1 LPVGRPIANTQAYV
15 LDRNLNPVPA
25 GLAGELYLGGVSL
38 ARGYHGRA
46 DLTAERFIPNPFGS
60 TSGARLYRTGDLAR
74 YRADGNI
81 EFIGRADEQIKLRGY
96 RIELGEIEAAL
107 RAAPGVRSA
116 AVLLRAGSS
125 GNPTL
130 VAYVTQKP
138 VEENSASATLETE
151 QLAQWRTVHD
161 DEVFNENDLVH
172 DPTFNISGWNS
183 SYTGEPIPAEEMC
196 EWVDDAVQ
204 RVLSQKP
211 RRVLEIGCG
220 TGLLLFRIA
229 PHCERYVGTD
239 FSPAALNYI
248 RKQIHALPQV
258 SLSERNAD
266 DFTKIE
272 PASFDVVIINSV
284 VQYFPSVDYLMRV
297 LRGAVK
303 AVAPGG
309 FIFIGDVRSLP
320 LLKALHA
327 SIEQHKAG
335 AAVTSEQLRRR
346 IERRIEQEEELLI
359 DPIFFTALK
368 QHLPEISHVEVEP
381 KRGRYHNELTRFRYQ
396 VTVHAGDRRITS
408 TEDLS
413 WIDWRN
419 DCWDLTEIRQR
430 LVQSKPETLAL
441 TNVANARLGEGLDPE
456 DLYRLA
462 DSLAYQVHLSWA
474 RHGAEGSFDVLFTQR
489 SETAVE
495 FPFDLDAATSLSDY
509 VNHPLRAKQA
519 RQFGP
524 QLRNFLRSLL
534 PEHMVP
540 ASFVI
545 LDELPLLPN
554 GKLDRRA
561 LPAPEAVRPDLPQSF
576 VAPRPGI
583 EQSLA
588 GIWSDLLGLPH
599 VGIHDNFFDLG
610 GHSLLTTQLISRV
623 RDLFKVELPLRQ
635 VFQQPTIAALAIVI
649 EHEQNNGAP
658 SNMPK
663 IIRLDRET
671 RRLARPVRSIQ

>member
-1 LPVGRPIANTQAYV
+1 
-15 LDRNLNPVPA
+15 
-25 GLAGELYLGGVSL
+25 LYLGGVSL

-183 SYTGEPIPAEEMC
+183 SYTGKPIPAEEMR

-204 RVLSQKP
+204 RVVLQKP

-588 GIWSDLLGLPH
+588 GIWSDLLGLSQ

-663 IIRLDRET
+663 IIRLDREA